1 MTEWIGQIVAMI
13 ILVGGAFLMGV
24 SVGDAKGGKR

>member
-1 MTEWIGQIVAMI
+1 MAVLIGQVVAMI

-24 SVGDAKGGKR
+24 SVSDRKQGKR

>member
-1 MTEWIGQIVAMI
+1 MTEWLGQVVVIIV
-13 ILVGGAFLMGV
+13 LVGGAFLMGV

>member
-1 MTEWIGQIVAMI
+1 MTVWIGQVIAMM
-13 ILVGGAFLMGV
+13 ILVGGAFLMGL